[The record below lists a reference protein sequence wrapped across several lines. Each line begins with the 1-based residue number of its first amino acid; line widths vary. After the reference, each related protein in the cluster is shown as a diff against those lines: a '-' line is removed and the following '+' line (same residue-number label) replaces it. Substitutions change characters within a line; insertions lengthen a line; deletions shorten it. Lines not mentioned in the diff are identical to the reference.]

1 MKKIIF
7 KFVIASVWTL
17 IAFGHSLSYVFPPRP
32 IPMVIKYSIQL
43 PLSISFDALN
53 ALASWSSE
61 VRTFIYPLILPYGL
75 LLTFVVSYLIVH
87 VSLELGL
94 LIFKKTPLSIRGG
107 S

>member
-1 MKKIIF
+1 
-7 KFVIASVWTL
+7 
-17 IAFGHSLSYVFPPRP
+17 
-32 IPMVIKYSIQL
+32 MVIKYSIQL